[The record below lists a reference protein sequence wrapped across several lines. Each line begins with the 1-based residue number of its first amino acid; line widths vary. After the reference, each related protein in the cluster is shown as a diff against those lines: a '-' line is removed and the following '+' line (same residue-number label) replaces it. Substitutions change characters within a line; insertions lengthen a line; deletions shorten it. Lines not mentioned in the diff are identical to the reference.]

1 MGTRKSFLK
10 LKSATKATAP
20 RSNQTRRLSVENLE
34 DRLLLYALSGSQWT
48 DTNVSFSYVPDG
60 TDANS
65 FATDLFAELNSIA
78 PTEAWQREFARA
90 LQTWAEVADLNFH
103 CVADDGSSIPNIGQ
117 TQGDSRY
124 GDIRLLARSAGG
136 LASASSPPTQ
146 TFGFTGA
153 GDILL
158 NSDESFSIGSYPD
171 LFSVLLHESGH
182 SLGLRHSTSGTV
194 MYGALTGTYSGLTA
208 DDIGGIRAIYGPREP
223 DAYDA
228 AASNNSISSAT
239 SVTLDNSGQASLG
252 ADLTSRA
259 DVDYF
264 ELTAPDAFDG
274 TFSVSVDA
282 RGLSLLAPMV
292 SVYDGQGNLLATA
305 SSGTAYGDVAT
316 VSLAGLVAG
325 QTYVIMADGAT
336 DDVFGIGAYQL
347 DVQFGGT
354 IPPPPGISV
363 SPTSNLVTSESGDT
377 ADFQIVLR
385 SQPTDDVR
393 IAISSNNTSEG
404 EVSATS
410 LTFTSSNWN
419 APQTVTITGADDTAQ
434 DGDIRYT
441 IVTGAAVSGDALYD
455 GLNPDDVSVTNLD
468 DDSPPP
474 EPGLQPD
481 RFETNDSLA
490 TATDFGV
497 INGKSEMG
505 LTIHSSSDHD
515 FFSFVARK
523 RGTFQIATQ
532 FAHADGDLDLTVY
545 DASGNVL
552 ASSTTSN
559 DDESVSLSLS
569 GRQRYYVEVHSP
581 AGDTNSYDFS
591 ITKGGG
597 GGGGGGNG
605 NGNGKGNGK
614 PGGKGAAL
622 YLVRDG
628 ENLLGDQ
635 HGSAIVQFT
644 PDIASATGHSPV
656 RTEEAPETTV
666 LALARFAE
674 QFSVLDEDELPPS
687 RYGAKEDVPT
697 EFVRDILLAGQKEN
711 GSAEDQSVMALDA
724 VLADLGWVP

>member
-1 MGTRKSFLK
+1 METRKSFLQP
-10 LKSATKATAP
+10 KSATKATAP
-20 RSNQTRRLSVENLE
+20 RSKQTRRLSVENLE

-48 DTNVSFSYVPDG
+48 DTNISFSYVPDG
-60 TDANS
+60 TDADGYS
-65 FATDLFAELNSIA
+65 TDLFAELNAVA
-78 PTEAWQREFARA
+78 PTETWQREFARA
-90 LQTWAEVADLNFH
+90 VQTWAEVADVNFH
-103 CVADDGSSIPNIGQ
+103 SVADDGSPIPTIGL
-117 TQGDSRY
+117 TQADPRF
-124 GDIRLLARSAGG
+124 GDIRLLARSSGG
-136 LASASSPPTQ
+136 LASASSPPSQ
-146 TFGFTGA
+146 SFGYTDP

-158 NSDESFSIGSYPD
+158 NSDESFSIGGYPD
-171 LFSVLLHESGH
+171 LYSVMLHESGH

-194 MYGALTGTYSGLTA
+194 MYGALIGTYSGLTA
-208 DDIGGIRAIYGPREP
+208 DDIAGIRAIYGSREQ

-239 SVTLDNSGQASLG
+239 SVTLATSGQVSLG
-252 ADLTSRA
+252 ADLTGRA

-274 TFSVSVDA
+274 TFFVSVDA

-292 SVYDGQGNLLATA
+292 SVYDGQGSLLATA
-305 SSGTAYGDVAT
+305 SAGTAYGDVAT

-336 DDVFGIGAYQL
+336 DDVFGAGTYQL

-354 IPPPPGISV
+354 VPPPPGISV
-363 SPTSNLVTSESGDT
+363 SPTANLVTSESGDT
-377 ADFQIVLR
+377 ADFQVVLA
-385 SQPTDDVR
+385 SQPTDDVS
-393 IAISSNNTSEG
+393 IAIASNNTNEG

-419 APQTVTITGADDTAQ
+419 TPQTVTITGTDDTEQ
-434 DGDIRYT
+434 DGDVHYT

-455 GLNPDDVSVTNLD
+455 GLNPADVSVTNLD

-474 EPGLQPD
+474 VPGLEPD

-497 INGKSEMG
+497 INGTSETG

-523 RGTFQIATQ
+523 KGTFEIATQ
-532 FAHADGDLDLTVY
+532 FAHTDGDLDLTVY

-552 ASSTTSN
+552 GSSTTSS

-591 ITKGGG
+591 IVKVGGG
-597 GGGGGGNG
+597 GGSGGGGGNG

-614 PGGKGAAL
+614 PSGKSAAL
-622 YLVRDG
+622 YLVGAG
-628 ENLLGDQ
+628 ENLLSDQ
-635 HGSAIVQFT
+635 HGSAM
-644 PDIASATGHSPV
+644 
-656 RTEEAPETTV
+656 
-666 LALARFAE
+666 
-674 QFSVLDEDELPPS
+674 
-687 RYGAKEDVPT
+687 
-697 EFVRDILLAGQKEN
+697 EFVRDIVLAGQKES
-711 GSAEDQSVMALDA
+711 GPAEDESLMALDA